1 MDFPLT
7 CQRLVVAS
15 ETIATFK
22 GSRKK
27 TKTEIQIEGTPIRNT
42 HTHTRWEFIFRAEVH
57 LAGVVLFVDLQ
68 HALLVGLEARRVR
81 LLFVRVPFVS
91 RF

>member
-1 MDFPLT
+1 MKRSPLSKVRERKQK
-7 CQRLVVAS
+7 QRFKS
-15 ETIATFK
+15 REPQSATH
-22 GSRKK
+22 
-27 TKTEIQIEGTPIRNT
+27 TD
-42 HTHTRWEFIFRAEVH
+42 THTRWEFIFRAEVH